1 MKIFDIFKSTEDNNK
16 NNEDIIENVVED
28 SLPEV
33 EPEEEEKIS
42 YYDEFGKE
50 HIVEKKKWVEK
61 KLNPDIRKNWD
72 NVEALYPIVLDA
84 FSKGAYAEVQEACLR
99 IYSMDKDKERKTN
112 ILGTYYI
119 KTGAYDRAIEMYKK
133 YLSSETATESI
144 YVNYA
149 TALEGADRTWEAES
163 IYLRALKLNPNS
175 VAAFRN
181 YFKLIRRKGTKEYLK
196 QLEKFSSER
205 GSWRA
210 KLTLATDYFKRGDK
224 DNGNIYLRDALRE
237 SSYNAETM
245 AVASGIYSMNHLF
258 EELEQYVFP
267 FYIPEKHGA
276 YTTLNILEYYKVKKD
291 YKKGLELCKFTS
303 KYSWPEFFDKF
314 IAYEDEFLRIR
325 SEVEQNEQK
334 EGGSSFFSTN
344 YPLWYYNF
352 NEPNWLLNNSER
364 GKPNLLVLSFTAL
377 GEQSDFAENLAVS
390 LPLQLNETL
399 HYKTNLNYQVAIYH
413 NKDKIFVSRK
423 KYSVDYINLIKK
435 QNPKLD
441 YVLSGNIMKVPN
453 SYEKYDIEIY
463 LYDYANEAK
472 VRLVNKIYEQDELY
486 QVQNDMFDKF
496 NEFFKCLNKNHI
508 KYENDYDNLILFSQK
523 LKFLMTDERNKEF
536 QAWRYKKLFID
547 QIKVVLND
555 QKNDLKKI
563 NLIVLLYELKKYNS
577 QLLKG
582 QKPLI
587 YDMIYKEI
595 FKTPT
600 LKLLTPIIYNVY
612 NDEEN
617 YNSYM
622 EELQQNS
629 PIYIKWINKFLDYV
643 N

>member
-303 KYSWPEFFDKF
+303 KYSWPEFFEKF